1 MIKTQMGFWLPV
13 MIVFVVVVSL
23 IHHYLKG
30 KRYRTWIYRIM
41 FFAYCLSVL
50 WVVLLSR
57 HVQETRCVFGIPFSS
72 YMKAHRDYI
81 INCSVIPEESTAII
95 EKIRALFY
103 SYNWIVLNV
112 LLFVPY
118 GFIVTKAFPA
128 NNKLLLLSYGL
139 IGSTIIELMQLIFK
153 LGCFDVDDII
163 HNAIGICIGYA
174 LALMLLRENMNGT
187 TARENKNVN
196 KSK

>member
-30 KRYRTWIYRIM
+30 KRYKTWFYRIM
-41 FFAYCLSVL
+41 FFAYCLAVL
-50 WVVLLSR
+50 RVVLLSR

-81 INCSVIPEESTAII
+81 INCSVIPEESTAVI

-103 SYNWIVLNV
+103 SYNWTVLNI

-118 GFIVTKAFPA
+118 GF
-128 NNKLLLLSYGL
+128 L
-139 IGSTIIELMQLIFK
+139 
-153 LGCFDVDDII
+153 
-163 HNAIGICIGYA
+163 
-174 LALMLLRENMNGT
+174 
-187 TARENKNVN
+187 
-196 KSK
+196 